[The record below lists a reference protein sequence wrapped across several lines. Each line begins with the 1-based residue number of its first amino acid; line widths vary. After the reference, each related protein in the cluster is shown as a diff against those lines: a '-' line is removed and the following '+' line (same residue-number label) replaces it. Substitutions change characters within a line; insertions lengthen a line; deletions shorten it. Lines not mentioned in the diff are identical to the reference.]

1 MTPEREARLERKR
14 AKERVRRAR
23 IKEAEAMAKIHNR
36 VGTDDPPS
44 AHERMKVE
52 AWKAANPSQL
62 GRFNRLTRKRIG
74 SVTLSMSLSPTTL
87 QNLQLALGGGQ
98 P

>member
-14 AKERVRRAR
+14 AKERVRLAR
-23 IKEAEAMAKIHNR
+23 IKEAKAMAEIHNR
-36 VGTDDPPS
+36 IGTDDPPS

-62 GRFNRLTRKRIG
+62 GRFNRMTRKRIG
-74 SVTLSMSLSPTTL
+74 SVTLSMNLSPTTL
-87 QNLQLALGGGQ
+87 QNLQLAFGGGQ